1 MPIDYSIDVARRI
14 VVATPRGTLTE
25 EDLLGY
31 QRDVWTRAEV
41 RGFNELVDM
50 SRVEH
55 VEWGSA
61 LKVRDIISVAAEMDP
76 PETPSKFAIVA
87 ESELHLKLAH
97 MYQAFREAH
106 PKNTRAVR
114 VFTKVE
120 PALQWLLESGA

>member
-1 MPIDYSIDVARRI
+1 MPIDYTIDVARRI
-14 VVATPRGTLTE
+14 VFATPRGTLTE
-25 EDLLGY
+25 DDLLRY
-31 QRDVWTRAEV
+31 QRDVWTRPEV

-50 SRVEH
+50 SLIEH

-61 LKVRDIISVAAEMDP
+61 MKVRNVIGVAAEMDP
-76 PETPSKFAIVA
+76 PGTPSKFAIVA

-114 VFTKVE
+114 IFTKVE
-120 PALQWLLESGA
+120 PALRWILEPGA